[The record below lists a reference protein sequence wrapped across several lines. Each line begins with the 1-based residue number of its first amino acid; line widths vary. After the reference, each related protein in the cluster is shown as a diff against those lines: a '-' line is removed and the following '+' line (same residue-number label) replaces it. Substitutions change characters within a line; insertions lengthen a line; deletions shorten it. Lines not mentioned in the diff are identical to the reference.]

1 MNELEILRAE
11 YQRCLET
18 PLFDDPKKYVVILD
32 LIQDRID
39 ELTLDVDEYSDEE
52 DYY

>member
-11 YQRCLET
+11 YERAVRE
-18 PLFDDPKKYVVILD
+18 PLFDNPKDYCVLLN

-39 ELTLDVDEYSDEE
+39 EIEARYAN
-52 DYY
+52 Y